1 LRIPNAAFFS
11 AFSLL
16 ELEIGGMG
24 EWLKPAVL
32 KTAVRGTVP
41 GVRIPL
47 PPLQKK
53 DLLSFGGNQKR
64 AEKALFL
71 TPI

>member
-1 LRIPNAAFFS
+1 MDRF
-11 AFSLL
+11 LL
-16 ELEIGGMG
+16 SSHIAKVQIGGMG

-47 PPLQKK
+47 PPFLAAFTLASTFAKES
-53 DLLSFGGNQKR
+53 DLVQLVR
-64 AEKALFL
+64 
-71 TPI
+71 